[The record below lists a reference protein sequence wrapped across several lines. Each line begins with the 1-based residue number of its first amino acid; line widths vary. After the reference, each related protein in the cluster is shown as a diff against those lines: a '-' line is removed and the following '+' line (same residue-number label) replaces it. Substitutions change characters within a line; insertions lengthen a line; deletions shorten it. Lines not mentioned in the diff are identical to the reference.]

1 MLQQSLTITNRLGL
15 HARAAARLV
24 RLANQYQSSIRLAR
38 EGVGHQPADA
48 KSIFGVLLLAA
59 SQGTI
64 IELHVDGPDEDE
76 AMTAIS
82 RLIADKFGED

>member
-1 MLQQSLTITNRLGL
+1 MLRQSLTITNRLGL

-24 RLANQYQSSIRLAR
+24 RLANQYQSSIQLAR
-38 EGVGHQPADA
+38 VDVGHQPADA

-64 IELHVDGPDEDE
+64 VELIVDGPDEDE

>member
-1 MLQQSLTITNRLGL
+1 MLRQSLTITNRLGL

-24 RLANQYQSSIRLAR
+24 RLANQYQSSIQLAR
-38 EGVGHQPADA
+38 GAVGHQPADA
-48 KSIFGVLLLAA
+48 KSIFGVLLLAV

-64 IELHVDGPDEDE
+64 IELLVDGPDEDE